1 MRSHVLI
8 PSRLSSR
15 RLTAGPAASAAGQR
29 VAGERSAISP
39 EFKAHL
45 VRAVAAVLSGFGLFI
60 LTLSF
65 EPFPGDGTDSA
76 AASGGNVI
84 NQVGYLGLG
93 GLFLF
98 ALLSIVDPRLLLK
111 AITPTFV
118 IIFAI
123 AFGSCLQSYDPATS
137 ARGVMQSLIV
147 MIPMA
152 GVLLLP
158 RSERDFVE
166 AGATA
171 ILLLVLL
178 NYAMLVLAP
187 SLAKH
192 TADAI
197 ESWHAGF
204 WRGHLSHKNVAA
216 PVFSILC
223 MFGIYC
229 ARTGAPRRGL
239 LIALLSANFVLHTGS
254 KTTIGFLP
262 LSILFVGIGALT
274 LRPALTIALHTVFT
288 IVILALTLG
297 SVYFSSLHDLTAS
310 LMSDPTFTGRN
321 DIWDF
326 ASRSIPDHP
335 WFGHGYAS
343 FWQSPVILG
352 MEKDFEANWDVRGI
366 VTAHNVYLDA
376 VVTYGFIG
384 GLPLLALFFIKPF
397 FDYARA
403 FRRPQNRHFAE
414 FCIMVV
420 AFMTYNG
427 MMESFLIN
435 RADPLWVLTALAVYG
450 LNLAAAAPVAAEEP
464 AADGARA
471 R

>member
-1 MRSHVLI
+1 M
-8 PSRLSSR
+8 
-15 RLTAGPAASAAGQR
+15 
-29 VAGERSAISP
+29 
-39 EFKAHL
+39 
-45 VRAVAAVLSGFGLFI
+45 RAVAALLSGAGLFI

-65 EPFPGDGTDSA
+65 EPFPGDGTESTVESTA
-76 AASGGNVI
+76 NVI

-93 GLFLF
+93 GLFLL
-98 ALLSIVDPRLLLK
+98 ALLSIVDPKVLIK
-111 AITPTFV
+111 AVTPTFL

-123 AFGSCLQSYDPATS
+123 AFGSCLQSYDPAAS

-158 RSERDFVE
+158 RSEKDFVE
-166 AGATA
+166 AGANA
-171 ILLLVLL
+171 ILALILI

-192 TADAI
+192 TADTVEA
-197 ESWHAGF
+197 WHAGF
-204 WRGHLSHKNVAA
+204 WRGHLSHKNITA

-229 ARTGAPRRGL
+229 ARAGAPRRGI
-239 LIALLSANFVLHTGS
+239 LIALLAANFVLHTGS

-262 LSILFVGIGALT
+262 LSILFVAVGALT
-274 LRPALTIALHTVFT
+274 LRPLLTVTLHAVFT
-288 IVILALTLG
+288 VIILALTLG
-297 SVYFSSLHDLTAS
+297 SVYFAGLHDLTAT
-310 LMSDPTFTGRN
+310 LMSDPTFTGRD
-321 DIWDF
+321 DIWAF

-376 VVTYGFIG
+376 IVTYGFLG
-384 GLPLLALFFIKPF
+384 GLPLIALFFIKPF
-397 FDYARA
+397 FDYCRA
-403 FRRPQNRHFAE
+403 VRRPQNRFFAE

-450 LNLAAAAPVAAEEP
+450 LNLAASVRVMPEALEP
-464 AADGARA
+464 SPR